1 MFVIAL
7 LFCVEVH
14 TLQGV
19 HTTNEQIAVCSGKK
33 GTVGRWVTQERLKRL
48 PSVSVQDCCTS
59 HRMKQS
65 AV

>member
-14 TLQGV
+14 TLHGV

-33 GTVGRWVTQERLKRL
+33 GTVRRWVTKERRL